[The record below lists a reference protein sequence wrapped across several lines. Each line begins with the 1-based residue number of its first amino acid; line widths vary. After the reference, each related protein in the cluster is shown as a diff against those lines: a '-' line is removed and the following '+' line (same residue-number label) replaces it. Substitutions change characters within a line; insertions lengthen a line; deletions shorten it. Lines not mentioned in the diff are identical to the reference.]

1 MNVRELIEHLNRI
14 DGSNE
19 VYLSCDSE
27 GNGFSKSLETEQ
39 KKESIIFYPIIEGIE
54 YEEIK

>member
-14 DGSNE
+14 DGSKE

-27 GNGFSKSLETEQ
+27 GNGFSKSLEIEQ
-39 KKESIIFYPIIEGIE
+39 KKNPSFFTQ
-54 YEEIK
+54 